1 MSAIGTQRTGANA
14 LHMSAFGGKAD
25 IYRVGLGQQEWG
37 LRQPVLLYCV
47 IAVLLNA
54 VLALAWVLWREAA
67 HNHSLAAQVIEL
79 QAQLKKR

>member
-1 MSAIGTQRTGANA
+1 MSAI
-14 LHMSAFGGKAD
+14 GGKAD
-25 IYRVGLGQQEWG
+25 IYRVGRGQQEWG